1 MTSSTVLVSPRAAL
15 TKVFSSA
22 LAELDP
28 RLELG
33 DGANATYVSSIATAA
48 FGRAVH
54 RLIAGLPVRMYV
66 VGGSAAAGAGGAGVN
81 HTFDAQ
87 LASRLNEL
95 LERAEATSRRPLGRV
110 MRTSVAQG
118 GTTSFWAALMADA
131 LHGRSAHIL
140 VWEYAINDHSV
151 SLEAAGRGASA
162 AASLGPP
169 TMRYMIDAWLRRS
182 LSYRPPPLL
191 MLTYLWDKQPAAPF
205 KAGNRAL
212 CRHMPVPS
220 SAYDAQRS
228 QIEHFGRAGAGVA
241 AVNVAGYV
249 STRRHGRFCPLVAD
263 SYFHPSAEGH
273 ALVAD
278 LLSAVLLGLLRSPE
292 RASSAA
298 VSAAVDSSA
307 EAAVNVNGVTGAVSP
322 STATAGASAG
332 WPPPLSL
339 PWHASATTDGVSAR
353 LDALLRSPSMRAAVT
368 LAWEPQAEA
377 HLDDTPRYAEI
388 RRDTHLDDTP
398 SLLTTGTASA
408 PTTAPA
414 AVAVRFALGQP
425 PPVVLFAKSVR
436 ERADRKWMWLA
447 PPCTAENASELV
459 LQLPAPE
466 GGRRVRAL
474 SYFAMVSPGA
484 RLRHKF
490 DGQPVEFA
498 AVQGSFLAQSWGYLQ
513 QWHVLDGA
521 APREWRLC
529 NEPVPNAR
537 CVGWRC
543 GLEFKMPMKTVG
555 IGWFLTLATT

>member
-377 HLDDTPRYAEI
+377 HLDDTP
-388 RRDTHLDDTP
+388 

-498 AVQGSFLAQSWGYLQ
+498 AVQGSLLAQSWGYLQ

>member
-1 MTSSTVLVSPRAAL
+1 MSSTLVSPRAAL

-33 DGANATYVSSIATAA
+33 DGANATYVSSSATAA
-48 FGRAVH
+48 FGHAVH

-95 LERAEATSRRPLGRV
+95 LERAEVTSRRPLGRV

-191 MLTYLWDKQPAAPF
+191 MLTSLWDKQPAAPF

-228 QIEHFGRAGAGVA
+228 VLEQYGRAGAGVA
-241 AVNVAGYV
+241 N
-249 STRRHGRFCPLVAD
+249 
-263 SYFHPSAEGH
+263 
-273 ALVAD
+273 
-278 LLSAVLLGLLRSPE
+278 
-292 RASSAA
+292 
-298 VSAAVDSSA
+298 
-307 EAAVNVNGVTGAVSP
+307 
-322 STATAGASAG
+322 
-332 WPPPLSL
+332 
-339 PWHASATTDGVSAR
+339 
-353 LDALLRSPSMRAAVT
+353 
-368 LAWEPQAEA
+368 
-377 HLDDTPRYAEI
+377 
-388 RRDTHLDDTP
+388 
-398 SLLTTGTASA
+398 
-408 PTTAPA
+408 
-414 AVAVRFALGQP
+414 
-425 PPVVLFAKSVR
+425 
-436 ERADRKWMWLA
+436 
-447 PPCTAENASELV
+447 
-459 LQLPAPE
+459 
-466 GGRRVRAL
+466 
-474 SYFAMVSPGA
+474 
-484 RLRHKF
+484 
-490 DGQPVEFA
+490 
-498 AVQGSFLAQSWGYLQ
+498 
-513 QWHVLDGA
+513 
-521 APREWRLC
+521 
-529 NEPVPNAR
+529 
-537 CVGWRC
+537 
-543 GLEFKMPMKTVG
+543 
-555 IGWFLTLATT
+555 

>member
-1 MTSSTVLVSPRAAL
+1 MTSSPVLVSPRAAL

-377 HLDDTPRYAEI
+377 HLDDTP
-388 RRDTHLDDTP
+388 

>member
-1 MTSSTVLVSPRAAL
+1 MSSTLVSPRAAL

-33 DGANATYVSSIATAA
+33 DGANATYVSSSATAA

-95 LERAEATSRRPLGRV
+95 LERAEVTSRRPLGRV

-228 QIEHFGRAGAGVA
+228 VLEQYGRAGAGVA
-241 AVNVAGYV
+241 ALNVAGYV
-249 STRRHGRFCPLVAD
+249 STRRRGRFCPLVAD

-278 LLSAVLLGLLRSPE
+278 LLSAVLLGLLRAPE

-298 VSAAVDSSA
+298 VDVTVDSSA
-307 EAAVNVNGVTGAVSP
+307 AAADGATWAVSP
-322 STATAGASAG
+322 SSAAAAASAG

-353 LDALLRSPSMRAAVT
+353 LDALLRSPSMRSAVT
-368 LAWEPQAEA
+368 LAWEPKAVNSQEPQAA
-377 HLDDTPRYAEI
+377 A
-388 RRDTHLDDTP
+388 HLDDTP

-408 PTTAPA
+408 PTA
-414 AVAVRFALGQP
+414 AAAAAAVRFRLGQP
-425 PPVVLFAKSVR
+425 PPVVLYAKSVR
-436 ERADRKWMWLA
+436 ERADRKWMWLV
-447 PPCTAENASELV
+447 PPCTAENTTELV
-459 LQLPAPE
+459 LELPAPE
-466 GGRRVRAL
+466 GGRHVRAL

-484 RLRHKF
+484 RLRHSF
-490 DGQPVEFA
+490 DGRSVQFG

-555 IGWFLTLATT
+555 IGWFLTLAT

>member
-377 HLDDTPRYAEI
+377 HLDDTP
-388 RRDTHLDDTP
+388 

-498 AVQGSFLAQSWGYLQ
+498 AVQGSFLARSWGYLQ

-555 IGWFLTLATT
+555 IGWFLSLATT

>member
-1 MTSSTVLVSPRAAL
+1 MPPTYRAL
-15 TKVFSSA
+15 RRPP
-22 LAELDP
+22 LAAP
-28 RLELG
+28 C
-33 DGANATYVSSIATAA
+33 
-48 FGRAVH
+48 
-54 RLIAGLPVRMYV
+54 LPVRMYV

-377 HLDDTPRYAEI
+377 HLDDTP
-388 RRDTHLDDTP
+388 

>member
-1 MTSSTVLVSPRAAL
+1 
-15 TKVFSSA
+15 
-22 LAELDP
+22 
-28 RLELG
+28 
-33 DGANATYVSSIATAA
+33 
-48 FGRAVH
+48 
-54 RLIAGLPVRMYV
+54 
-66 VGGSAAAGAGGAGVN
+66 
-81 HTFDAQ
+81 
-87 LASRLNEL
+87 
-95 LERAEATSRRPLGRV
+95 

-228 QIEHFGRAGAGVA
+228 VLEQYGRAGAGVA
-241 AVNVAGYV
+241 ALNVAGYV
-249 STRRHGRFCPLVAD
+249 STRRRGRFCPLVAD

-278 LLSAVLLGLLRSPE
+278 LLSAVLLGLLRAPE
-292 RASSAA
+292 RGSSAA
-298 VSAAVDSSA
+298 VDVTVDSSA
-307 EAAVNVNGVTGAVSP
+307 AAADGA
-322 STATAGASAG
+322 TWA
-332 WPPPLSL
+332 
-339 PWHASATTDGVSAR
+339 
-353 LDALLRSPSMRAAVT
+353 
-368 LAWEPQAEA
+368 
-377 HLDDTPRYAEI
+377 
-388 RRDTHLDDTP
+388 
-398 SLLTTGTASA
+398 
-408 PTTAPA
+408 
-414 AVAVRFALGQP
+414 
-425 PPVVLFAKSVR
+425 
-436 ERADRKWMWLA
+436 
-447 PPCTAENASELV
+447 
-459 LQLPAPE
+459 
-466 GGRRVRAL
+466 
-474 SYFAMVSPGA
+474 
-484 RLRHKF
+484 
-490 DGQPVEFA
+490 
-498 AVQGSFLAQSWGYLQ
+498 GSFLAQSWGYLQ

-543 GLEFKMPMKTVG
+543 GLEFKMPMKTPSALRPLARGLSSASEKLAMRMEQELQQLFGSTASKSRSKAAAPPPLPAAAAASSRRAAKSLLRRMPEHMLPPYIEANFRLMTFV
-555 IGWFLTLATT
+555 LTRAPKMSDFPRERLYRPESIDLLFRHYYMSKRA

>member
-377 HLDDTPRYAEI
+377 HLDDTP
-388 RRDTHLDDTP
+388 

>member
-377 HLDDTPRYAEI
+377 HLDDTP
-388 RRDTHLDDTP
+388 

-555 IGWFLTLATT
+555 IGWFLSLATT

>member
-95 LERAEATSRRPLGRV
+95 LERAEVTSRRPLGRV

-339 PWHASATTDGVSAR
+339 PWHASATTDGVSVH

-368 LAWEPQAEA
+368 LAWEPQAVA
-377 HLDDTPRYAEI
+377 Y
-388 RRDTHLDDTP
+388 LDDTP

>member
-54 RLIAGLPVRMYV
+54 RLLAGLPVRMYV

-377 HLDDTPRYAEI
+377 HLDDTP
-388 RRDTHLDDTP
+388 

>member
-1 MTSSTVLVSPRAAL
+1 
-15 TKVFSSA
+15 
-22 LAELDP
+22 
-28 RLELG
+28 
-33 DGANATYVSSIATAA
+33 
-48 FGRAVH
+48 
-54 RLIAGLPVRMYV
+54 MYV

-263 SYFHPSAEGH
+263 SFFHPSAEGH

-368 LAWEPQAEA
+368 LAWEPHAEA
-377 HLDDTPRYAEI
+377 
-388 RRDTHLDDTP
+388 HLDDTP